1 MRNLASRTLL
11 NIWRRFLKWENSSTR
26 IPVVGLSGVARI
38 TSGFGHTCALLLD
51 DTVRPGLWWLLL
63 LGLALVVYGTSILAR
78 RRPEKRTPPR
88 VA

>member
-1 MRNLASRTLL
+1 MVTQ
-11 NIWRRFLKWENSSTR
+11 
-26 IPVVGLSGVARI
+26 VVVPGLVGI
-38 TSGFGHTCALLLD
+38 TLLD